1 MMILL
6 IRIFSVRKV
15 IVAIHIKLRLNYVA
29 ARVEK
34 LSGPDILL
42 RLPLT
47 VGGPVRSRGSDF
59 QVSIVTTVV
68 VISNTSKNDNNSTN
82 SKDNSTNSNNDSTSA
97 TTTTT
102 TTTNNNKTNNVSTAG
117 PLSSPSPLV

>member
-1 MMILL
+1 M
-6 IRIFSVRKV
+6 
-15 IVAIHIKLRLNYVA
+15 RLNYVA

-82 SKDNSTNSNNDSTSA
+82 SKDNSTNSNNDSASA
-97 TTTTT
+97 ATT
-102 TTTNNNKTNNVSTAG
+102 TTTNNNKTINVWTAG